1 MRALLLLPLLLVA
14 TACDSGGDGL
24 TLDASFYA
32 GTWTLTSVSDG
43 SGDRSA
49 DVDAVVDALTVTF
62 TPGGIFMMDVDFS
75 AVLNTGGLP
84 DADIDGAYLAQA
96 QTRTLVL
103 SPAGQAAISFIASA
117 SSEDRVT
124 LTVPA
129 AIIQVLLTGTDL
141 TFSGDVT
148 LTLDRV

>member
-43 SGDRSA
+43 SGDRSS
-49 DVDAVVDALTVTF
+49 DVDAVVDALTVAF
-62 TPGGIFMMDVDFS
+62 TSGGLFMMDVDFS
-75 AVLNTGGLP
+75 SVLNTGGLP
-84 DADIDGAYLAQA
+84 DANIDGAYLAQA
-96 QTRTLVL
+96 NTRTLVL
-103 SPAGQAAISFIASA
+103 SPVGQTAISFRASA
-117 SSEDRVT
+117 TTDDRVT

-129 AIIQVLLTGTDL
+129 AVIQVLLTGTDL
-141 TFSGDVT
+141 TFTGDVT
-148 LTLDRV
+148 LVLDRV